1 MKNIISDIKNSLHES
16 KPILYTADDKISEQ
30 EAILE

>member
-1 MKNIISDIKNSLHES
+1 MKSIISDIKNSFHES
-16 KPILYTADDKISEQ
+16 KTTLYTADDKISEQ